1 MGSEVGLKN
10 LSFSFCSVVLV
21 PLSNRS
27 CLLLNYNVQGAK
39 NTFSVEHQ
47 SNVAA
52 ETDYVFHATPIILGN
67 HFNCLILIL
76 YYLLFF
82 FRNHIATFKCC
93 KCTIEIKLDECFKD
107 RAIAIE
113 LKKATLKCR
122 SVGCSWKG
130 LGNEYSVS

>member
-1 MGSEVGLKN
+1 MQS
-10 LSFSFCSVVLV
+10 
-21 PLSNRS
+21 
-27 CLLLNYNVQGAK
+27 AK

-67 HFNCLILIL
+67 HFNCFDNNFILSP
-76 YYLLFF
+76 FF

-93 KCTIEIKLDECFKD
+93 KCTTEIKLDECFKD

-122 SVGCSWKG
+122 SVGCSWNG
-130 LGNEYSVS
+130 LGKEYSVS